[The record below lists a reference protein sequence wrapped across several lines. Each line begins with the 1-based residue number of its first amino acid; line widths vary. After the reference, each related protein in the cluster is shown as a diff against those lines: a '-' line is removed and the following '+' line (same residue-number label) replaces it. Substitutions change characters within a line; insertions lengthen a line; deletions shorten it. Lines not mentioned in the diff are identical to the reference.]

1 MKTQQDSG
9 VKSSGFLKMFLFI
22 TEIEPF
28 LPFLFV
34 LREINRTKQFP
45 QKVFVNSFKVIPL
58 CSIWKGQCRVLE
70 WEILERLSVLELVKD
85 MVVSLQ
91 PAFKFHFLI
100 QIINYSHVKD
110 I

>member
-58 CSIWKGQCRVLE
+58 CSIWKGQWQSIGMGNPGKAQCVGIGKGHGGFTSACL
-70 WEILERLSVLELVKD
+70 
-85 MVVSLQ
+85 
-91 PAFKFHFLI
+91 
-100 QIINYSHVKD
+100 
-110 I
+110 